1 MILDFR
7 LPILDCRRKS
17 KKKRIVVSVIAIL
30 ILASFHPAEAQQPA
44 KIHRLGILLPNP
56 PSLSPMLLEAFRQGL
71 LESGYVEGQNI
82 EIEYRFGD
90 GKSDRY
96 QDLAAELV
104 RRKVD
109 VIVTSSTRA
118 IKAVKNATSTIPIVM
133 VAAAD
138 PVGTGLIASLANP
151 GGNVTGLSMRS
162 PDLSGKR
169 VQLLKE
175 VAPRVRHVGILW
187 NPANEGNAVSW
198 KDTQTIAQSIGLKL
212 QSIEVRIPADFDR
225 GFEALTKT
233 RADAFAVLRDP
244 LVAHV
249 TDGLVKFAA
258 TNRLPAIYEA
268 REIVLAGGLMSYAPN
283 HVDLYRR
290 AAYFV
295 HRILTGTRPADLP
308 VERPI
313 RAEFIINLKAAK
325 QIGLTIPP
333 EVLQR
338 ADKVIK

>member
-1 MILDFR
+1 MILYCGSQP
-7 LPILDCRRKS
+7 LKT
-17 KKKRIVVSVIAIL
+17 IVVFVVAVL
-30 ILASFHPAEAQQPA
+30 ILASFHTARAQQAAA
-44 KIHRLGILLPNP
+44 KIHRIGILLPNP

-71 LESGYVEGQNI
+71 RENGYVEGQNI

-96 QDLAAELV
+96 PDLAAELV

-133 VAAAD
+133 AAVAD
-138 PVGTGLIASLANP
+138 PVGTGLIASLAHP

-169 VQLLKE
+169 LQLLKE
-175 VAPRVRHVGILW
+175 VAPRVRRVGILW
-187 NPANEGNAVSW
+187 NPANEGNTVSW
-198 KDTQTIAQSIGLKL
+198 QDTQTVAQRIGLKL
-212 QSIEVRIPADFDR
+212 QSIEVRTPPDFDR

-244 LVAHV
+244 LVNNL
-249 TDGLVKFAA
+249 TDDLVKFAA
-258 TNRLPAIYEA
+258 KNRLPAIYEA
-268 REIVLAGGLMSYAPN
+268 KEIVLAGGLMSYAPN
-283 HVDLYRR
+283 HAELYRR

-295 HRILTGTRPADLP
+295 HRILAGSRPAELP
-308 VERPI
+308 VERPM
-313 RAEFIINLKAAK
+313 RAEFVINLKAAK
-325 QIGLTIPP
+325 EIGLTIPAD
-333 EVLQR
+333 VLQR
-338 ADKVIK
+338 ADNVIR